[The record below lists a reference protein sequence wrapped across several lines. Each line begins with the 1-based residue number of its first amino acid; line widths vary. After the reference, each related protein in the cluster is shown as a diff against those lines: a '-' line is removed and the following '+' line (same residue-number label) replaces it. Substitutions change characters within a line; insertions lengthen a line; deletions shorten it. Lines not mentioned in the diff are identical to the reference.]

1 MYESSSGIETVRSH
15 RDIDIMVDIGLLLI
29 GLSNLKELNLS
40 DCNLSMETF
49 NDKSLGQYLYITDDQ
64 GSDAVSMID
73 MIKLSKIRYLDIREN
88 KFSIEDIEQMNEAF
102 KDKDIRWL
110 YTEEEEEDL
119 NEFN

>member
-1 MYESSSGIETVRSH
+1 
-15 RDIDIMVDIGLLLI
+15 MVDIGVLLI

-40 DCNLSMETF
+40 DCNLSMEKF

-88 KFSIEDIEQMNEAF
+88 KFSVEDIEQMNEAF
-102 KDKDIRWL
+102 KDIRFL
-110 YTEEEEEDL
+110 YTEEEDGE
-119 NEFN
+119 